1 MRGSIHTRWWMRL
14 QVGRLLRDFL
24 TFLFHSPMPIQAKR
38 LIVPRGGVGVGRA
51 TTGKDA
57 RGRGTSFNRKFSS
70 QPRDAAPSLFFSF
83 RIDLALRIFRNSIDT
98 VANTAAFFEDTYIY
112 IKPPLIRL
120 IAILFVS
127 YYSYA
132 ILAYIVYSKHV

>member
-98 VANTAAFFEDTYIY
+98 AANTAAFFEDTYIY
-112 IKPPLIRL
+112 KTSVNKANCYFIRL
-120 IAILFVS
+120 VLQLR
-127 YYSYA
+127 YSC
-132 ILAYIVYSKHV
+132 VYSI

>member
-83 RIDLALRIFRNSIDT
+83 RIDLALRIFRNSIEFDRHRSQ
-98 VANTAAFFEDTYIY
+98 YCC
-112 IKPPLIRL
+112 LL
-120 IAILFVS
+120 
-127 YYSYA
+127 
-132 ILAYIVYSKHV
+132 

>member
-112 IKPPLIRL
+112 KTSVNKANCYFIR
-120 IAILFVS
+120 FVLQLR
-127 YYSYA
+127 YSC
-132 ILAYIVYSKHV
+132 VYSI

>member
-1 MRGSIHTRWWMRL
+1 MGGEQALIGNFLPNPEMP
-14 QVGRLLRDFL
+14 RLL
-24 TFLFHSPMPIQAKR
+24 
-38 LIVPRGGVGVGRA
+38 
-51 TTGKDA
+51 
-57 RGRGTSFNRKFSS
+57 SS
-70 QPRDAAPSLFFSF
+70 SLFESISRFEFFAIRS
-83 RIDLALRIFRNSIDT
+83 NSIDT
-98 VANTAAFFEDTYIY
+98 AANTAAFFEDTYIY